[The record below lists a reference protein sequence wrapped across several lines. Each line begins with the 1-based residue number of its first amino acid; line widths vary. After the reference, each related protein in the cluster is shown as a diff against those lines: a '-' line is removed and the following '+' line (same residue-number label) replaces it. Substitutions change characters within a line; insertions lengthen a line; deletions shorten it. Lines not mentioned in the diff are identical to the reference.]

1 MGCHSIR
8 KAIGGAVT
16 AAFVALLLPGT
27 ALAERPLTYGE
38 VLEGAI
44 ANNPTVGRAD
54 LTRDAAEAAVMGAN
68 GVFDPALRLNGNYG
82 RSQSRGFFQGFPF
95 KSNSTSWDIGAGLT
109 QTAPTG
115 TTISAQTTL
124 DRNLSTFTSEFG
136 GLATTETQQ
145 DFYTSNAN
153 ITISQ
158 QLLRGLTLSYN
169 MQTVTRA
176 QDSLDIAELT
186 LERTRQEVLGQAA
199 SAYWTWVYQDRVATL
214 AKESVDV
221 AAEAARVGTLRVE
234 SGDLAPVER
243 TRLQAAVIQAQQNLL
258 DARIAAQQASDA
270 VLLLIGEE
278 PGQAIL
284 PATSVDDVLLLE
296 LDSERAVEVAMS
308 QNLDIAVAAAQVE
321 RARADQ
327 RLAKHGQLP
336 TLSATAAAGIGSQQS
351 TAAEAVGG
359 LFGDES
365 FPFVNIGGV
374 FEVPL
379 GNRAARAESM
389 RSGVEVLQRELDLEE
404 TTRRVRSEVLVQVTR
419 LEAAQRKVDLAE
431 FQVRLAQE
439 TLDAEEALNEAG
451 RAIQKDVLEARQER
465 DRLTSESA
473 KARTDWRI
481 AQVDLLRL
489 QGQLSGT
496 DGMF

>member
-1 MGCHSIR
+1 MGWT
-8 KAIGGAVT
+8 AIHKTLAS
-16 AAFVALLLPGT
+16 AALLALFLPT
-27 ALAERPLTYGE
+27 AVRAERPLTYGE
-38 VLEGAI
+38 VLEGAV

-54 LTRDAAEAAVMGAN
+54 LSRVAAEAAVMGAN
-68 GVFDPALRLNGNYG
+68 GMFDPALRVNGNYG
-82 RSQSRGFFQGFPF
+82 RTQSRGFFQGFPF
-95 KSNSTSWDIGAGLT
+95 KSNSTNWDIGAGLT

-115 TTISAQTTL
+115 TTVSAQTSL
-124 DRNLSTFTSEFG
+124 DRNFSTFTTEFG
-136 GLATTETQQ
+136 GLPNTETQQ
-145 DFYTSNAN
+145 DFYTANAN

-176 QDSLDIAELT
+176 QDTLDIAELT
-186 LERTRQEVLGQAA
+186 LEKTRQEVLGQAA
-199 SAYWTWVYQDRVATL
+199 SAYWTWVYQDRLATL
-214 AKESVDV
+214 AAESVEV
-221 AAEAARVGTLRVE
+221 AVEAARVGTLRVE

-243 TRLQAAVIQAQQNLL
+243 TRLQAAVIQAGQNLM

-278 PGQAIL
+278 PGQSIL

-296 LDSERAVEVAMS
+296 LDPERAVQVAMS

-327 RLAKHGQLP
+327 RLAKQGQLP
-336 TLSATAAAGIGSQQS
+336 SLSATASAGIGSQQS
-351 TAAEAVGG
+351 TAADAVGG
-359 LFGDES
+359 IFGDES

-379 GNRAARAESM
+379 GNRAARASSM
-389 RSGVEVLQRELDLEE
+389 RAGVDVLQRELDLEE
-404 TTRRVRSEVLVQVTR
+404 TTRRIRSEVLVQVTG
-419 LEAAQRKVDLAE
+419 LEAAQRKVGLAD

-465 DRLTSESA
+465 DRLTSEAA

-496 DGMF
+496 NGLF